1 LELLAMLGKQLCLR
15 RSIAIARV
23 VAAEGLGQ
31 RDRLVGAA
39 ALGARMIV
47 KLPGDAPRF
56 PRQMIK
62 MSLVV
67 FNPGFKLKI

>member
-1 LELLAMLGKQLCLR
+1 MLDKQLCLR

-23 VAAEGLGQ
+23 VAAEGLVQ

-47 KLPGDAPRF
+47 KLP
-56 PRQMIK
+56 
-62 MSLVV
+62 
-67 FNPGFKLKI
+67 